1 MRDQALDRYAP
12 KELLLEAAELMEAML
27 VCEHRAVVANVRLG
41 KWMNSALD
49 DPDVCDEMKAD
60 IREWFSA
67 GHPPSALI
75 DSVVM
80 PSGGYDMRLA
90 LPIVERLRNYHTTSR
105 LRNIHPLICDEA
117 AEAIQTLHSA
127 LEAVRVAIDKL
138 TWPEK
143 PRDRIT
149 LYAETLVGLRITV
162 NNALAKALG
171 L

>member
-1 MRDQALDRYAP
+1 MATQADVKTECPRCAVL
-12 KELLLEAAELMEAML
+12 EGLLWRAMDDASIEPESWYGEARTLL
-27 VCEHRAVVANVRLG
+27 CG
-41 KWMNSALD
+41 
-49 DPDVCDEMKAD
+49 
-60 IREWFSA
+60 
-67 GHPPSALI
+67 PPGLT

-80 PSGGYDMRLA
+80 PSGGYDVRLA
-90 LPIVERLRNYHTTSR
+90 LPIVGRLRNYHTTSR

-117 AEAIQTLHSA
+117 AEAIQTLHGS
-127 LEAVRVAIDKL
+127 LEAVRVAIEKL

-162 NNALAKALG
+162 NNALAKVLC